1 MNRSKLLTNVIFVVS
16 LADLACSV
24 TAQCRCGMTNLSETL
39 FSDIVDDSG
48 CDAASICLING
59 TAVDPETYEAVK
71 TLNCTSECFDVFGTA
86 PTPSALAQTTS
97 SQASVLPQSAV
108 IAIVVGA
115 IVVVLFV
122 ICVIGVWLRKR
133 KRAKKK
139 SNRVIVSQV
148 DTAMRDDL
156 HTIITSGSP
165 SASVKNSEDDI
176 KNSNPVPQVVP
187 SSPGMTGKR
196 QDHGDSSSDP
206 DTNGRLDTVEYETD
220 DSSPQMPPQTQSPP
234 SRGESNDK
242 SNPDEL
248 RSHPIDIAESPEW
261 DDVELQ
267 LNHDSPRWNDTTTSL
282 TRYLQSQG
290 FVVS

>member
-1 MNRSKLLTNVIFVVS
+1 MNLSKLLTNVIFVIS
-16 LADLACSV
+16 LADLTCSV
-24 TAQCRCGMTNLSETL
+24 TAQCRCGVTNLSETL

-86 PTPSALAQTTS
+86 PTPSILAVSQPTS

-108 IAIVVGA
+108 IAIVVSA

-148 DTAMRDDL
+148 DTVMRDDL

-176 KNSNPVPQVVP
+176 KNSNLVPPVVF

-196 QDHGDSSSDP
+196 ENHGDSGDDP
-206 DTNGRLDTVEYETD
+206 ETNGRLDTVEYETD
-220 DSSPQMPPQTQSPP
+220 NSSPQTPPQTQSPP
-234 SRGESNDK
+234 ARGESNDK

-248 RSHPIDIAESPEW
+248 RSHPIDIVESSEW
-261 DDVELQ
+261 DDIE
-267 LNHDSPRWNDTTTSL
+267 LNHDSPRWNDTTASL

-290 FVVS
+290 FVEP